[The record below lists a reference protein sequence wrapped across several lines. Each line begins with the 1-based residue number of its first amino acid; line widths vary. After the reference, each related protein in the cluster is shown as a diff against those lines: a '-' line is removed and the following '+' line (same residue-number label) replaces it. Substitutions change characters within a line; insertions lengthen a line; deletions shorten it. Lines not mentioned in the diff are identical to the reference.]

1 MSVTR
6 CYLCEQDPLFQRRVG
21 QSGFAE
27 GANCPICFQPT
38 CRYHLTTVRWYWRGT
53 GEVGT
58 ALICKE
64 CKRTYQHRTWDSLHR
79 DWIT

>member
-1 MSVTR
+1 MSVIR
-6 CYLCEQDPLFQRRVG
+6 CYLCEQDILFQRRVG

-27 GANCPICFQPT
+27 GKDCPICFQPT
-38 CRYHLTTVRWYWRGT
+38 CRYHLTIVRWYWRNT

-58 ALICKE
+58 ALVCKE

>member
-6 CYLCEQDPLFQRRVG
+6 CYLCEQDPLFQRRMG
-21 QSGFAE
+21 QSGLAE
-27 GANCPICFQPT
+27 GQNCPICFRPT
-38 CRYHLTTVRWYWRGT
+38 CRYHLTTVRWYWRDT
-53 GEVGT
+53 GKVGT